1 MNPLKIYLLDL
12 TYDTIT
18 LSTEAFPLNVG
29 YIASYTK
36 ERFGSN
42 VEITLFKYIHDIEHE
57 LKKSPPDILGVS
69 NYSWNHRI
77 GREMSS
83 IFSKLNPDG
92 VVVWGGPNFPVDLPS
107 QERFFRENPNVD
119 IYVSVE
125 GEIGFTNMV
134 EKALEA
140 KSHKEI
146 RTKVLSKPIDGCMTR
161 SANGKLQY
169 TIPEIRIKKLD
180 EIPSPYLTGLM
191 DKFFDGKLCPTIQTN
206 RGCPFHCTFCTDGR
220 DSVNQVNSFSL
231 DRVSAEIDYIAN
243 HVTWNTAQLLISDL
257 NFGMFPKDSE
267 ICDYIDAS
275 KKKYGYPKL
284 VHTTT
289 GKNKKERI
297 ISNIEKL
304 RGSIKMDMAVQ
315 SMTPEVLKNVRRDNI
330 STEHLIAIGPA
341 IKKTGLTLSSDII
354 AGLPGETF
362 ESTLQTVKEIIHADV
377 DEVFIWTLMMLDG
390 SELNVPKER
399 EKWGIKTKYRMIPR
413 DFVKLSNGKVVV
425 EIEEVGVS
433 TNTLSF
439 EEYVDL
445 RLLALVVKVTKTGLV
460 FDPVLK
466 FLKEQNLDVFDLI
479 YNMTYKSNRAPKN
492 IKELFNMFLKSTT
505 GELWDSPEDIER
517 NYQNDNE
524 YKKLLDGVAGQNLI
538 LYYHMIIIS
547 RLISDWTEYILDT
560 AKNLIMEKK
569 KIFDDELK
577 EQFDAISNYCRGLG
591 HNVLGK
597 DRMQTNPEFNYNYDI
612 VNWLKGDTTLNDFK
626 LKKVSKAVFKL
637 TDKQFEHIEQ
647 LIKIYGY
654 SNSGLCKVCNYT
666 YNTELW
672 RKPVLNE
679 EIIIDIKS

>member
-1 MNPLKIYLLDL
+1 
-12 TYDTIT
+12 
-18 LSTEAFPLNVG
+18 
-29 YIASYTK
+29 
-36 ERFGSN
+36 
-42 VEITLFKYIHDIEHE
+42 
-57 LKKSPPDILGVS
+57 
-69 NYSWNHRI
+69 
-77 GREMSS
+77 
-83 IFSKLNPDG
+83 
-92 VVVWGGPNFPVDLPS
+92 
-107 QERFFRENPNVD
+107 
-119 IYVSVE
+119 
-125 GEIGFTNMV
+125 
-134 EKALEA
+134 
-140 KSHKEI
+140 
-146 RTKVLSKPIDGCMTR
+146 
-161 SANGKLQY
+161 
-169 TIPEIRIKKLD
+169 
-180 EIPSPYLTGLM
+180 
-191 DKFFDGKLCPTIQTN
+191 
-206 RGCPFHCTFCTDGR
+206 
-220 DSVNQVNSFSL
+220 
-231 DRVSAEIDYIAN
+231 
-243 HVTWNTAQLLISDL
+243 
-257 NFGMFPKDSE
+257 
-267 ICDYIDAS
+267 
-275 KKKYGYPKL
+275 
-284 VHTTT
+284 
-289 GKNKKERI
+289 
-297 ISNIEKL
+297 
-304 RGSIKMDMAVQ
+304 
-315 SMTPEVLKNVRRDNI
+315 
-330 STEHLIAIGPA
+330 
-341 IKKTGLTLSSDII
+341 
-354 AGLPGETF
+354 
-362 ESTLQTVKEIIHADV
+362 
-377 DEVFIWTLMMLDG
+377 MMLDG

-560 AKNLIMEKK
+560 AKNLIMENKT
-569 KIFDDELK
+569 IFDCEVK
-577 EQFDAISNYCRGLG
+577 EQFDAVSNYFRGIG

-597 DRMQTNPEFNYNYDI
+597 DRMQTNPEFDYNYDI

-679 EIIIDIKS
+679 EIIVDIKS